1 MHLEAKHPGAVALLA
16 FVGHQGRVDLEEDV
30 GEGGAEVGA
39 VDVGVPRRFRVVE
52 VLAFGAVE
60 LDGLDVRVVRHA
72 GREERRGAAE
82 DPRAFAEVG
91 FLVFFQLR
99 QGMGVIIGD
108 SSSLPWNSGY
118 YRCGD
123 SAGKG
128 EGLGNRLK
136 DDVPFW
142 LSPWWW

>member
-1 MHLEAKHPGAVALLA
+1 MHLEAKHPGAIALLA
-16 FVGHQGRVDLEEDV
+16 LVGHQGRVDLEEDV

-99 QGMGVIIGD
+99 GGAAGIIIGE
-108 SSSLPWNSGY
+108 LMLAVEFGY
-118 YRCGD
+118 HRCGD
-123 SAGKG
+123 SGGKRGGVG
-128 EGLGNRLK
+128 E
-136 DDVPFW
+136 
-142 LSPWWW
+142 